1 MKHGALFLVLAVLVI
16 GVSISAGPV
25 VWAVLVMLSPAVIFY
40 VMVRNRPHGVDNRPG
55 GIERH

>member
-40 VMVRNRPHGVDNRPG
+40 VLVRNRPHGVDNR
-55 GIERH
+55 RCVT